1 METAAIK
8 LGEIPAKEAEQ
19 RAVVIS
25 DALHDA
31 IVERRLP
38 PGMKLVEA
46 EIGALFD
53 VSRTIV
59 RTALQEL
66 SFLGLIRIE
75 RNRGAFVAKPS
86 PEEARQIFD
95 ARRLVEPGI
104 TMDAIKRATSDDL
117 ARLRNH
123 LKHES
128 EAMNQR
134 GLSARRIEIRA
145 SGDFHLLLASIAG
158 NFIMQ
163 RFMSELVARSSLV
176 ISLYGQSG
184 ASSCGHDDHGEIV
197 EAIAAKNASK
207 AVALTRHHIDHLE
220 ADLNY
225 RTDEAIE
232 LRQALSL

>member
-8 LGEIPAKEAEQ
+8 SGGNTAREAE
-19 RAVVIS
+19 RATVIS
-25 DALHDA
+25 EALQDA

-66 SFLGLIRIE
+66 SFLGLVRIE

-104 TMDAIKRATSDDL
+104 VVDAIKRASDENL
-117 ARLRNH
+117 ARLRKH
-123 LKHES
+123 LQHEN
-128 EAMNQR
+128 EAMNR
-134 GLSARRIEIRA
+134 HGLSARRIEIRA

-158 NFIMQ
+158 NLIVQ
-163 RFMSELVARSSLV
+163 RFMSELIARSCLV
-176 ISLYGQSG
+176 IALYGQSG
-184 ASSCGHDDHGEIV
+184 ASSCGHDDHIEIV
-197 EAIAAKNASK
+197 DAIAARDAAK
-207 AVALTRHHIDHLE
+207 AVALTGHHIDHLE

-225 RTDEAIE
+225 RSGEDIG